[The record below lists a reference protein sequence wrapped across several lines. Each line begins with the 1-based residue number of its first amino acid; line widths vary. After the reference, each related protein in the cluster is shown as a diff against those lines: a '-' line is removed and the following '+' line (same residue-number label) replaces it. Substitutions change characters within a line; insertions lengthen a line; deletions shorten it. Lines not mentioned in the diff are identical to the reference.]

1 MNTIWL
7 FLPLFIVIL
16 ISLCAYN
23 FASLVESDNIK
34 FFDKIRVTSYKKLP
48 LSITL
53 IGISMFAMS
62 ISYRDVC
69 CLDSADKDVIIIIG
83 VIIGV
88 IGGLMAFFGIRFRET
103 PEQYKK
109 IEDKE
114 QGVLKIGQ
122 GSENIPWSPKT
133 VYRFSLACVA
143 FSLPYLLKLYSKS
156 SFDNLDY
163 VFMST
168 TLLIFLAGIVTL
180 VNWFKKYTNETRKSE
195 VLSNSII
202 VCIFVFPYSLF
213 ISHYAHI
220 LKIVGCLLFSKI
232 VQ

>member
-114 QGVLKIGQ
+114 QGV
-122 GSENIPWSPKT
+122 
-133 VYRFSLACVA
+133 
-143 FSLPYLLKLYSKS
+143 
-156 SFDNLDY
+156 
-163 VFMST
+163 
-168 TLLIFLAGIVTL
+168 
-180 VNWFKKYTNETRKSE
+180 
-195 VLSNSII
+195 
-202 VCIFVFPYSLF
+202 
-213 ISHYAHI
+213 
-220 LKIVGCLLFSKI
+220 
-232 VQ
+232 